1 MDPCVVGG
9 IELVLS
15 LCITS
20 FLYLYSG
27 EYYRVKLGDF
37 AWMLCTSVVILSHK
51 QTSYQFQGSPW
62 LCVELEVL
70 CDVALSLYVIYCCP
84 SMDTHLTLY
93 S

>member
-51 QTSYQFQGSPW
+51 QSKLPIPGFPVVM
-62 LCVELEVL
+62 C
-70 CDVALSLYVIYCCP
+70 
-84 SMDTHLTLY
+84 
-93 S
+93 